1 MYPHREQGVTEEA
14 REPVRSA
21 RRDATRERVLDA
33 ALVVFAERGVF
44 GATVEEIC
52 ERAGFTRGAF
62 YSNFGDKEDVLQAL
76 IEREHARLVAYLD
89 ANLDLVDDGP
99 GSLREVAGSAADAAG
114 VLGTIVER
122 LLASVPG
129 DRNVSLVQTEMEI
142 HAVRQPSLSRPFLE
156 ADAPFRARIVEYIE
170 RGIALL
176 GRELTVD
183 TADVADAAVAIV
195 ERSIRRTLLAGGDDP
210 DAMARAILPALILG
224 ASRPAPASAPQPT
237 R

>member
-1 MYPHREQGVTEEA
+1 LGVTVEA

-44 GATVEEIC
+44 GGTVEEIC

-62 YSNFGDKEDVLQAL
+62 YSNFEDKEDVLQAL
-76 IEREHARLVAYLD
+76 IEREHARLLAYVD
-89 ANLDLVDDGP
+89 ANLDLVSDGSGP
-99 GSLREVAGSAADAAG
+99 LREVAGDAAGTAG

-122 LLASVPG
+122 ILASVPG
-129 DRNVSLVQTEMEI
+129 DRLVSLVQTEMEI
-142 HAVRQPSLSRPFLE
+142 HAVRQPSSSRAFLE
-156 ADAPFRARIVEYIE
+156 ADARFRTRIVEFIE

-183 TADVADAAVAIV
+183 AADVADAAVAIV
-195 ERSIRRTLLAGGDDP
+195 ERSIRRTLLSGGNDP

-224 ASRPAPASAPQPT
+224 ASRPAPT
-237 R
+237 D